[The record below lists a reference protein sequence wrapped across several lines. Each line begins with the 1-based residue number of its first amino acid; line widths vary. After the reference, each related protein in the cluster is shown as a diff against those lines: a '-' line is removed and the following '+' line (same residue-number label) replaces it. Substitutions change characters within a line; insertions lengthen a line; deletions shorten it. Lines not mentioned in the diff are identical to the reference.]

1 MTYVLLPLAETGLL
15 GLDLLRE
22 ALAQRLFLL
31 LELRVIELLNL
42 ALTKLARL
50 HLLLAVVLVVDLL
63 GRGDEVEHERADQQR
78 AQLLEVAVRLVL
90 DLGHAPE
97 VLAALDD
104 AAVGRLDVLG
114 RADDAEGH
122 RLG

>member
-1 MTYVLLPLAETGLL
+1 MLLPLAEARLL

-31 LELRVIELLNL
+31 LELGVIELLNL
-42 ALTKLARL
+42 ALAKLARL

-63 GRGDEVEHERADQQR
+63 SRRDEVQHERADQQR

-90 DLGHAPE
+90 DFGHAPE
-97 VLAALDD
+97 VLTALDD
-104 AAVGRLDVLG
+104 AAVGGLDVLG
-114 RADDAEGH
+114 RTDDAEGH
-122 RLG
+122 RVG